1 MSIPSI
7 QWYPGHI
14 AKAERQLQEQ
24 LKRVDVVLEV
34 RDARIPLATHHP
46 KVQHWIGD
54 KSRILVL
61 NRVDMISADARQ
73 QWQEWFKQQGDR
85 PHFVNA
91 KQGKGISPLAQAA
104 KAAGK
109 AMNDRRVKRGMR
121 PRPVRAVVIGFP
133 NVGKSA
139 LINRLLRKK
148 VVESARRP
156 GVTRQLR
163 WVRISD
169 ELELL
174 DAPGVLPSKLTNQD
188 AALKLAICDDIG
200 QAGYDNQRVA
210 AAFIDLLQT
219 LPVWPAT
226 PASDTPASN
235 TPASDTPSVDRS
247 LETDEDE
254 AAPRNESPALTSAL
268 ISDLIKRYQLDPS
281 TLTGDSYVAELATY
295 HHQGDKERMAR
306 QILNDFRTGILGT
319 ISLEFPPAE

>member
-1 MSIPSI
+1 MSTPAI

-34 RDARIPLATHHP
+34 RDARIPLSTHHP
-46 KVQHWIGD
+46 KTKQWIGE
-54 KSRILVL
+54 KANILVL
-61 NRVDMISADARQ
+61 NRVDMISSDARQ
-73 QWQEWFKQQGDR
+73 QWQEWFKSQGDR
-85 PHFVNA
+85 PHFVDA
-91 KQGKGISPLAQAA
+91 KKGKGIGPIAQAA
-104 KAAGK
+104 KSAGK
-109 AMNDRRVKRGMR
+109 AMNERRVSRGMR

-139 LINRLLRKK
+139 LINKLLKKK

-210 AAFIDLLQT
+210 AAFLDLLRG
-219 LPVWPAT
+219 LPTWDHNGSDNGTDNEAESGQSPKQSPKPSRT
-226 PASDTPASN
+226 IASLS
-235 TPASDTPSVDRS
+235 
-247 LETDEDE
+247 
-254 AAPRNESPALTSAL
+254 
-268 ISDLIKRYQLDPS
+268 KRYKLDP
-281 TLTGDSYVAELATY
+281 TDHTGEGYIDALADY
-295 HHQGDKERMAR
+295 HHKGDKERMAR
-306 QILNDFRTGILGT
+306 QILNDFRTGVLGAG
-319 ISLEFPPAE
+319 SLEFPPLHPAT

>member
-1 MSIPSI
+1 MSLPAI

-14 AKAERQLQEQ
+14 AKAERQLQDQ

-46 KVQHWIGD
+46 KVPQWIGD
-54 KSRILVL
+54 KSRILVM
-61 NRVDMISADARQ
+61 NRVDMISAAARQ
-73 QWQEWFKQQGDR
+73 RWQEWFKQQGDR

-91 KQGKGISPLAQAA
+91 KQGNGVGQLAQAA
-104 KAAGK
+104 KASGK
-109 AMNDRRVKRGMR
+109 AMNDRRIRRGMK

-139 LINRLLRKK
+139 LINRLLKKK

-210 AAFIDLLQT
+210 AAFIDLLHT
-219 LPVWPAT
+219 LPMWNPTAVSENHNGEAQENNGVCHQT
-226 PASDTPASN
+226 E
-235 TPASDTPSVDRS
+235 S
-247 LETDEDE
+247 LL
-254 AAPRNESPALTSAL
+254 A
-268 ISDLIKRYQLDPS
+268 DLVQKYQLDPS
-281 TLTGDSYVAELATY
+281 QSTGEGYLSDLADY
-295 HHQGDKERMAR
+295 HHRGDKERMAR
-306 QILNDFRTGILGT
+306 QILNDFRTGGLGQ
-319 ISLEFPPAE
+319 ISLEWPPIPV